1 MLTWVWSVAIPLAIE
16 GRRAEDMS
24 NPEMEQSRGA
34 IRGAGLR
41 ATPARVATLDLL
53 RASSSP
59 LTHAEVA
66 DHLSATGVDKATAFR
81 TLNDMTEAGLLRRT
95 ELGDR
100 VWRFELIGEGEHQH
114 AAHPHFVCVD
124 CGQVSCLGDIKLTK
138 RSLSSSAQIG
148 KVTEILLRGH
158 CTDCV

>member
-1 MLTWVWSVAIPLAIE
+1 M
-16 GRRAEDMS
+16 
-24 NPEMEQSRGA
+24 PEVEQSRQA
-34 IRGAGLR
+34 IRDAGLR

-53 RASSSP
+53 RESTSP

-66 DHLSATGVDKATAFR
+66 EHLGKTGVDKATAFR
-81 TLNDMTEAGLLRRT
+81 TLNDMSEAGLLRRT

-100 VWRFELIGEGEHQH
+100 VWRFEMIAENESKHS
-114 AAHPHFVCVD
+114 AHPHFVCVE

-138 RSLSSSAQIG
+138 KSLSSSAQIG
-148 KVTEILLRGH
+148 RITEILLRGQ

>member
-1 MLTWVWSVAIPLAIE
+1 MAQSD
-16 GRRAEDMS
+16 G
-24 NPEMEQSRGA
+24 EQSRLA
-34 IRGAGLR
+34 IRQAGLR

-53 RASSSP
+53 RDSASP

-66 DHLSATGVDKATAFR
+66 EHLAKTNVDKATAFR
-81 TLNDMTEAGLLRRT
+81 ALNDMTDAGLVRRT

-100 VWRFELIGEGEHQH
+100 VWRFELLGDGEDEH

-138 RSLSSSAQIG
+138 KSLSDSAQIG
-148 KVTEILLRGH
+148 RVTEILLRGQ
-158 CTDCV
+158 CSNCL